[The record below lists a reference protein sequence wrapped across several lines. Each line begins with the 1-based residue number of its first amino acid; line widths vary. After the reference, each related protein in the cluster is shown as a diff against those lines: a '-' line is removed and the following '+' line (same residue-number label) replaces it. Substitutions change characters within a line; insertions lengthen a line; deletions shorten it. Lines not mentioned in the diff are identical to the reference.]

1 MLLTKTCFCL
11 QLYIWKTEFHTIFF
25 PYKLCVPEKRNYVNE
40 LKPPLLVLLPIPFNK
55 LPCYKCR
62 TILTCSNLSGLWKIN
77 KFASRYSIRGHQKNV
92 LRGLWYFGQRSV
104 EQGPWISPENWRN
117 GQKAFLPTC
126 SWSYPSPDFNL
137 EMLMACPWKYAFGQN
152 HELKHCE

>member
-1 MLLTKTCFCL
+1 MCYWEEKIHKQKENLL
-11 QLYIWKTEFHTIFF
+11 
-25 PYKLCVPEKRNYVNE
+25 
-40 LKPPLLVLLPIPFNK
+40 LLVLLLIPFNK
-55 LPCYKCR
+55 LSWYKCR

-92 LRGLWYFGQRSV
+92 LRGLWNFGQRSV